1 MTKSVDAMKKIK
13 AGVTEKEDKKEL
25 PLYVCLSECM
35 CVPLGRFMYFRGF
48 ALRISC
54 IIRR

>member
-1 MTKSVDAMKKIK
+1 MKKIK
-13 AGVTEKEDKKEL
+13 AGVIEKEDKKEL
-25 PLYVCLSECM
+25 SLCVCLSVCM
-35 CVPLGRFMYFRGF
+35 RVPVRRFMYFRGF